1 MYICPASSLPGTT
14 GILLGFCIRKKRKK
28 GAFTRTPFRLGKKVG
43 RNHRQTKRYAWAK
56 CILLEP
62 VRKKFT
68 ILHSN
73 DIHGDFQAEV
83 VDGQAGQMLGGLA
96 HLSGYINKVRKE
108 EKNALY
114 LIAGDM
120 VQGSMIDTE
129 YKGVSTMELMNYL
142 SPDAATIGNHELNYG
157 LYHLLFLEKLANFP
171 IVVSNLYL
179 KKFNKR
185 LMRPYLIL
193 NVDGFDILII
203 GIITETIMAKLKTDE
218 NIGSFIS
225 LEDASNEVGR
235 ICNAYKDD
243 DIDLT
248 ILLTHIGFEE
258 DKKLAAMLDPAWGVD
273 MIIGG
278 HSHTILEQPETINNI
293 LITQAGVGTDQ
304 VGRFDIVVDDATNS
318 IVEWKW
324 QLLPVDENLA
334 PPDEK
339 LQAYIDSFQDVV
351 DRKYNTIICRFAQQ
365 LTHPSRDVETS
376 LGNLF
381 ADILAKQT
389 QTDIVLLSSVAIR
402 GRELGPLVTL
412 GNFTEAFPY
421 PQPIHRVTLSGEQL
435 KHLFA
440 FSLEIE
446 KRTIGLYQVNQGVS
460 MVYNEST
467 HSLESLTLHG
477 QPIEGEKTY
486 TVCVQD
492 YFYNSSEDKFG
503 IPKEKLIERGT
514 HVLATSISDVLEE
527 YLRHHQNLDSRVEG
541 RIVFK

>member
-1 MYICPASSLPGTT
+1 MPGTQSQ
-14 GILLGFCIRKKRKK
+14 GRAASMQPLGTIKNKK
-28 GAFTRTPFRLGKKVG
+28 GHHPNTPPLWETSRAQ
-43 RNHRQTKRYAWAK
+43 HCQAKRYSWAK
-56 CILLEP
+56 CIVVEP

-185 LMRPYLIL
+185 LMKPYLIL

-225 LEDASNEVGR
+225 LEDARNEVGR

-258 DKKLAAMLDPAWGVD
+258 DKELAAMLDPAWGVD
-273 MIIGG
+273 IIIGG
-278 HSHTILEQPETINNI
+278 HSHTILEQPETVNNI
-293 LITQAGVGTDQ
+293 LVTQAGVGTDQ
-304 VGRFDIVVDDATNS
+304 IGRFDIVVDDETNS

-324 QLLPVDENLA
+324 QLLPVDEHLA

-351 DRKYNTIICRFAQQ
+351 DRKYNTIICRFAQE
-365 LTHPSRDVETS
+365 LTHPTRDVETA

-389 QTDIVLLSSVAIR
+389 QTDLVLLSSVAIR
-402 GRELGPLVTL
+402 SDKLGPLVTL

-435 KHLFA
+435 KHLFN
-440 FSLEIE
+440 FSLEKE
-446 KRTIGLYQVNQGVS
+446 NRTEGLFQVNKGVK

-467 HSLESLTLHG
+467 HSLESLTLNG

-492 YFYNSSEDKFG
+492 YFYNSSADKFG
-503 IPKEKLIERGT
+503 IPKEDLIARGT
-514 HVLATSISDVLEE
+514 NVLATSISDVLEE
-527 YLRHHQNLDSRVEG
+527 HLRHHQNLDSRVEG
-541 RIVFK
+541 RIVFE